1 MMIGGKSMH
10 KADKGVRV
18 DVNVMRARLTVI
30 GFNIAIVSFQLV
42 HLRSLSG
49 GIKVPGMEHAVHLTA
64 DAALLMALAL
74 SLCALM
80 AFIISSS
87 LDEVGVCTHW
97 SLVVGDLLMY
107 LGLAQTVAG
116 FFSPLGVTINVFATN
131 FPRNASQISI
141 LHAALSVAGGA
152 AWFLAT
158 YAGPIVSLLRSP
170 FSRRIN
176 IVLGVTYL
184 VALIALSWVNSQAA
198 RVEAGVPVHE
208 PGLVISILRELV
220 QPFRW

>member
-1 MMIGGKSMH
+1 MH
-10 KADKGVRV
+10 DADRGVRV

-42 HLRSLSG
+42 HLHSLSG
-49 GIKVPGMEHAVHLTA
+49 GIKVPGMDHAVHLTA

-97 SLVVGDLLMY
+97 SLVAGDLLMY

-131 FPRNASQISI
+131 FPHNTSEISI
-141 LHAALSVAGGA
+141 IHAALSVAGGA

-158 YAGPIVSLLRSP
+158 YAGPVVSLLRSP
-170 FSRRIN
+170 FSRRTN
-176 IVLGVTYL
+176 IALGIAYL
-184 VALIALSWVNSQAA
+184 VLLIALSWVNSQAA
-198 RVEAGVPVHE
+198 RVEMAGPADA

-220 QPFRW
+220 QPIRW